1 MPETMPDAG
10 FHFEQPLWFLGL
22 LVLVPVALWLWR
34 SAARAARGPIHRY
47 ADPHLLPH
55 LTGTRELKAQERWGR
70 FLQWSLLW
78 ALLLLAMAGPR
89 WDYTD
94 VRLFHPGN
102 NLLILLDISRSM
114 QVADV
119 APSRIGRA
127 RQEIQDLIMQD
138 REVRLGLIAF
148 ASTPHVVSPVTE
160 DTFTVLNALPALSTD
175 LTDLQGSRVG
185 PALER
190 AETLLKSL
198 PPESARAILLIS
210 DGDFDEPDLAAQVA
224 KLAEQG
230 IRLHVLGIGTEDGAR
245 VPAPPPAQ
253 AGSWISDRGGKPVVS
268 RLNADLLEGL
278 AKAGQGTYRLA
289 DYRDADTREILK
301 AAAVSKVPAKAGDER
316 TRIWN
321 ERYWLP
327 VVLIMAL
334 LLPQLRNQFR
344 PRGRAEPKGRA
355 TGEARP

>member
-1 MPETMPDAG
+1 MPEAG

-22 LVLVPVALWLWR
+22 LALVPVAIWLWR

-47 ADPHLLPH
+47 ADAHLLPH

-70 FLQWSLLW
+70 FLKWSLLW

-102 NLLILLDISRSM
+102 NLLILLDVSRSM

-119 APSRIGRA
+119 APSRIARA
-127 RQEIQDLIMQD
+127 RQEIQDLIMID

-148 ASTPHVVSPVTE
+148 ASVPHVVSPVTE

-175 LTDLQGSRVG
+175 LTELQGSRVSS
-185 PALER
+185 ALDR

-198 PPESARAILLIS
+198 PAESARAILLIS
-210 DGDFDEPDLAAQVA
+210 DGDFDEPDLSDQVR

-230 IRLHVLGIGTEDGAR
+230 IRLHVLGIGTETGAR

-253 AGSWISDRGGKPVVS
+253 AGSWITDRSGKPVVS
-268 RLNADLLEGL
+268 ALNANLLEGL
-278 AKAGQGTYRLA
+278 AKAGGGIFEIA
-289 DYRDADTREILK
+289 DYRDGDTKAILQ
-301 AAAVSKVPAKAGDER
+301 AAAVSKVPAKASDER

-321 ERYWLP
+321 ERYYLP
-327 VVLIMAL
+327 VIAIMAL
-334 LLPQLRNQFR
+334 LVPQFR
-344 PRGRAEPKGRA
+344 GQRRGQPRAQPAPGT
-355 TGEARP
+355 TGEGKS